1 MPLLA
6 YAPIIALIFYP
17 ILGFLF
23 GEYAEKKTYWV
34 VIGTHQLM
42 GSRYGTIYEMILIGT
57 GVSALGTGLLVA
69 VWAVPVVDT
78 YAFLPGA
85 EWFILV
91 GSFIL
96 GFGMM
101 LGITAG
107 SVAGYFAYI
116 FLNTKLAES
125 KTGVHYPAKIIS
137 RYDSLREQYAFSIIF
152 GLILVTIGFESLSE
166 NSKYLIKIPAGLM
179 AQESEAM
186 IIAGFVVMIL
196 GLAISTYRHIRTG
209 EIKKP
214 TIVPATR

>member
-6 YAPIIALIFYP
+6 HAPIIALIFYA

-23 GEYAEKKTYWV
+23 RGYAGKKTYWA
-34 VIGTHQLM
+34 VIGTQQMM
-42 GSRYGTIYEMILIGT
+42 GSRYGSIYEMILIGT

-69 VWAVPVVDT
+69 VGAVPLVDT

-85 EWFILV
+85 GWFTLP
-91 GSFIL
+91 GSFIF

-101 LGITAG
+101 LGIIPG

-116 FLNTKLAES
+116 FLNTKLAGS
-125 KTGVHYPAKIIS
+125 KTGVHYPAKVIS
-137 RYDSLREQYAFSIIF
+137 RYNSLLEQYAFSIIS
-152 GLILVTIGFESLSE
+152 GLILVTIGMESLSV
-166 NSKYLIKIPAGLM
+166 NSKYLIKIPDGLM
-179 AQESEAM
+179 AQESEVM

-196 GLAISTYRHIRTG
+196 SLAISTYRYARAG

-214 TIVPATR
+214 TIVPTTR

>member
-23 GEYAEKKTYWV
+23 GGYAEKQTYCV
-34 VIGTHQLM
+34 VMGTHQMM
-42 GSRYGTIYEMILIGT
+42 GSRYGSIYEMILIGT
-57 GVSALGTGLLVA
+57 GVSTLGTGLLVA
-69 VWAVPVVDT
+69 VWAVPLVDAC
-78 YAFLPGA
+78 AFLPGA

-96 GFGMM
+96 SFGMM
-101 LGITAG
+101 LGIIAG

-116 FLNTKLAES
+116 FLNTKLAGS
-125 KTGVHYPAKIIS
+125 KTGVHSPATVIS
-137 RYDSLREQYAFSIIF
+137 RYHSLMEQYASSIIF
-152 GLILVTIGFESLSE
+152 GLILVTIGFESLSV
-166 NSKYLIKIPAGLM
+166 NSKYLIKIPDGLM
-179 AQESEAM
+179 VQESEVM

-196 GLAISTYRHIRTG
+196 GLAISTYRHTRAGGI
-209 EIKKP
+209 EKP

>member
-1 MPLLA
+1 M
-6 YAPIIALIFYP
+6 
-17 ILGFLF
+17 
-23 GEYAEKKTYWV
+23 
-34 VIGTHQLM
+34 
-42 GSRYGTIYEMILIGT
+42 
-57 GVSALGTGLLVA
+57 
-69 VWAVPVVDT
+69 
-78 YAFLPGA
+78 
-85 EWFILV
+85 V

-101 LGITAG
+101 LGIIAG

-116 FLNTKLAES
+116 FLNTKLAGS
-125 KTGVHYPAKIIS
+125 KTGVYSPATVIS
-137 RYDSLREQYAFSIIF
+137 RYNSLLEQYAFSIIF

-179 AQESEAM
+179 AQKSEAM